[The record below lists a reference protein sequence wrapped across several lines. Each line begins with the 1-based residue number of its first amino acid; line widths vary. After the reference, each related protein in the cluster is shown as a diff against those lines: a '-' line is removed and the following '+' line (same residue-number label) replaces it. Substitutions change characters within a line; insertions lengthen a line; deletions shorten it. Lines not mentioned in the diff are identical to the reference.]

1 MNERVRVDVDFFFSL
16 MSICFFL
23 CFCLFVFLHYIKG
36 LSSGSIFL
44 ILFSIALV
52 VVIVLVIGV
61 KCYCNKPQQ
70 LPAAKR

>member
-16 MSICFFL
+16 MPICYFL
-23 CFCLFVFLHYIKG
+23 CCCLFVFLHYIKG

-52 VVIVLVIGV
+52 VVILLVIGV